1 MDTEEDINISKKNI
15 DLEDFS
21 IEELSNRIQD
31 HRLEI
36 KKLESLIKRKNKD
49 KVKADSY
56 FK

>member
-1 MDTEEDINISKKNI
+1 MDSEEDINISKKNT
-15 DLEDFS
+15 DLEALS
-21 IEELSNRIQD
+21 IEELSSRIEGLK
-31 HRLEI
+31 LEI

>member
-1 MDTEEDINISKKNI
+1 MDTEEDINISKKNT
-15 DLEDFS
+15 DLEALS
-21 IEELSNRIQD
+21 IEELSNRIEGLK
-31 HRLEI
+31 LEI

>member
-1 MDTEEDINISKKNI
+1 MNPEEDINISKKNT

-21 IEELSNRIQD
+21 IEELSNRIQELK
-31 HRLEI
+31 LEI

-49 KVKADSY
+49 KVEADSY

>member
-1 MDTEEDINISKKNI
+1 MDSEEDINISKKNT
-15 DLEDFS
+15 DLEAIS
-21 IEELSNRIQD
+21 IEELSNRIEELK
-31 HRLEI
+31 LEI

>member
-31 HRLEI
+31 LRLEI

>member
-31 HRLEI
+31 HKLEI